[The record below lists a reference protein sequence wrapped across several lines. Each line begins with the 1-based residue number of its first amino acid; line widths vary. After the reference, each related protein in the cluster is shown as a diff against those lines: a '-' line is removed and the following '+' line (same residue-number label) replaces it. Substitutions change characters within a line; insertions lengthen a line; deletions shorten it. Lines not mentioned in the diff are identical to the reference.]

1 VEVII
6 DRLAHDLRAPLRSVA
21 AAAAWIVEDLGRD
34 PPPDLKNS
42 VDILDNSVR
51 RMERMLDALL
61 TIARA
66 GQPEPGDAFGAAEAI
81 GEVEIHGLTIDVEGD
96 ARLTGDRVAFV
107 ATARELLDNAHRHSK
122 RDATRATVTIAGTEG
137 TATITIADDGEAMT
151 DYVRS
156 NAMHLF
162 YSRYGAS
169 NAKHVGCG
177 LPIATAHAEAHG
189 GTVELGPERSEGNEV
204 RLRWQLA

>member
-1 VEVII
+1 MDVII

-66 GQPEPGDAFGAAEAI
+66 GHPDAGEAFDADQAI
-81 GEVEIHGLTIDVEGD
+81 GEIEIRGLTIEVEGT
-96 ARLTGDRVAFV
+96 ARLSGDRTAFV
-107 ATARELLDNAHRHSK
+107 AAARELLDNAHRHSK
-122 RDATRATVTIAGTEG
+122 RDETRAAVTIEGSAG
-137 TATITIADDGEAMT
+137 TATITITDDGEAMN

-169 NAKHVGCG
+169 NADHVGCG
-177 LPIATAHAEAHG
+177 LPIAIAHAEAHG
-189 GTVELGPERSEGNEV
+189 GTVELGPERTEGNEV
-204 RLRWQLA
+204 RLRWQTA